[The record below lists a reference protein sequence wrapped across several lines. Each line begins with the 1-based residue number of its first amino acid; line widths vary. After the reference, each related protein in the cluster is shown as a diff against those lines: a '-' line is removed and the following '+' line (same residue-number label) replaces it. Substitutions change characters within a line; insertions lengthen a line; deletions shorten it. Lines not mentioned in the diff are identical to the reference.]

1 MRFHSIIYIKAVLF
15 LLVLILPIYSF
26 KINKLSHIK
35 HRLAMPVYTINAHVE
50 LACGDANIASKML
63 INAMDMEIQD
73 KSGLSTGKHT

>member
-35 HRLAMPVYTINAHVE
+35 HRLAMPVYTVNAHVS
-50 LACGDANIASKML
+50 CGDATIASKML
-63 INAMDMEIQD
+63 TNAMDMESQA
-73 KSGLSTGKHT
+73 KSGLSTGNHS